1 MPGPLLSIFLV
12 ILVDI
17 FGLTLVIPLLSIY
30 AERFSATPLTATL
43 LVSTYA
49 TCQLV
54 AAPILGQLSDR
65 YGRKQIL
72 LLSQLGTCIGFIVMA
87 GANSLWMLYLAR
99 VIDGSTAG
107 NLSIAQA
114 YIADT
119 TKPENRT
126 RAFALIGIAFG
137 LGFFLGP
144 FVTAYLVRYGLAAPI
159 WAAVGMSA
167 TSIVATLVLL
177 PGGPPPQRA
186 PGTDAGPGG
195 RRPSIFAIDIYR
207 DLFSRLELRGLLTQ
221 HFAYVFSF
229 SIFTSGF
236 ALFAERRL
244 TLHGAPFTPREVG
257 FLFAYAGFL
266 GIMLQGG
273 LIGRLVKRF
282 GEAPL
287 VRLGFLSLV
296 IAYAGLAFTGSIPL
310 LIVVTTI
317 SSFGNGIVRPT
328 LTGLISRNARAEE
341 QGTVLGVTASL
352 SSLAAVLAP
361 PLGGFILQQKIL
373 PAWALVAGLAA
384 LAGLIIGETGR
395 AERRMPT
402 DDPSP
407 ERP

>member
-43 LVSTYA
+43 LVSAYA